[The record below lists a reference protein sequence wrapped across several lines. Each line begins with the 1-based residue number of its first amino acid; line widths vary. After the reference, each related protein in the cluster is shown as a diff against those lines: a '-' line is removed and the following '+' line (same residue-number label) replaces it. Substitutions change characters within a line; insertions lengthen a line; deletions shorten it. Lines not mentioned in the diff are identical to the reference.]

1 MWQGAAGCSLLET
14 GRKEHLLNCASFY
27 TARKRVMAERLRRW
41 QHLEAD
47 RTKQP
52 REGKFPSTSRIT
64 PKFLHT
70 LEGTASPVADHCPA
84 RAASLLTRDPNTS
97 HICFSTADG
106 EEEGEGSSLS
116 PGNPALRVP
125 AANPLLLPSLV
136 PSCSGEVCVSSC
148 GWVGWDQ
155 LREMLW
161 AVPAGSTYPG
171 TTACP
176 CLPGIYERSP
186 GVLCPLHP
194 AVTVRE
200 GPRQRHGVQVPQA
213 QAPLLGK
220 KGRVIQESKY
230 EEKLLVPWEISAALA
245 QV

>member
-1 MWQGAAGCSLLET
+1 MWRGAAGCSLLET

-27 TARKRVMAERLRRW
+27 TARKRVTAERLRRW
-41 QHLEAD
+41 WHLEAD

-52 REGKFPSTSRIT
+52 RVGKFPSTSRIT

-106 EEEGEGSSLS
+106 EGSSLS

-136 PSCSGEVCVSSC
+136 PSCSGEVGVSSR

-171 TTACP
+171 LPMLARDLQEVPRGVVSFAPSCDSAGGAKTETWCP
-176 CLPGIYERSP
+176 
-186 GVLCPLHP
+186 
-194 AVTVRE
+194 
-200 GPRQRHGVQVPQA
+200 GPPSSGSFAGQKGQSHT
-213 QAPLLGK
+213 GK
-220 KGRVIQESKY
+220 
-230 EEKLLVPWEISAALA
+230 
-245 QV
+245 